1 MDNAYNAKA
10 YSAAS
15 QTSPLASDTILR
27 RNPTEHDVQIEILF
41 CGICHSDLH
50 QVRNEW
56 RDAMPTVYPCVP
68 GHEII
73 GRVTKVGSTVTKYK
87 PGDLAAIGCLVDS
100 DHTCPN
106 CREGLEQFCP
116 NMTLTYNSP
125 DKHLGG
131 VTYGGYSDSIVVDER
146 FVLRVPSNLN
156 LAGAAPLL
164 CAGITTYSPMR
175 HWGVT
180 TGKKVGV
187 VGLGGLGHMAVKFA
201 HALGAHVVVFTTSPS
216 KKEDAFRLGA
226 DEVVVSSN
234 ANEMQKHTG
243 SFDFILDAVSADHD
257 INAYLNL
264 LARDGTV
271 TLVGAPEKPLAVA
284 AFSLLFGRRSLSGS
298 PIGGIAETQ
307 EMLDFCGEHNVT
319 ADVELIPIQKVN
331 EAYERLLKSNVK
343 YRFSIDMASLKSD

>member
-68 GHEII
+68 GHEIV

-146 FVLRVPSNLN
+146 FVLRVPSNLD